1 MSASVHVPVMTKE
14 VVQAL
19 NIRTDG
25 FYVDATFGRG
35 GHTRAIL
42 SRLGPG
48 GRVLAIDRD
57 PDACQYAMQVCSNEN
72 RLTFV
77 RAPFSD
83 LHEIIQSRGHVRR
96 VTGVVLDL
104 GVSSPQLD
112 EDERGFSFTGDGP
125 LDMRMDPSQG
135 QPAAQWLKDV
145 KETELYRVLRDLGE
159 ERFARRVARAVVRA
173 RGERPLTRTSEL
185 AQLVSRTVPGREP
198 GKHPATRTFQAVRMQ
213 VNGELE
219 QLQSVLPQALDV
231 LEPKGRLVVI
241 SFHSL
246 EDHIV
251 KHFMRRAAKG
261 DYYPPELPVTQ
272 DQIIPELRLV
282 SGPTRP
288 GTWEVRRNTRAR
300 SAVLRTAEKINGAS
314 Q

>member
-104 GVSSPQLD
+104 GVSSPQLY
-112 EDERGFSFTGDGP
+112 EDERGFSFTCDGP
-125 LDMRMDPSQG
+125 LDMRMDP
-135 QPAAQWLKDV
+135 
-145 KETELYRVLRDLGE
+145 
-159 ERFARRVARAVVRA
+159 
-173 RGERPLTRTSEL
+173 
-185 AQLVSRTVPGREP
+185 
-198 GKHPATRTFQAVRMQ
+198 
-213 VNGELE
+213 
-219 QLQSVLPQALDV
+219 
-231 LEPKGRLVVI
+231 
-241 SFHSL
+241 
-246 EDHIV
+246 
-251 KHFMRRAAKG
+251 
-261 DYYPPELPVTQ
+261 
-272 DQIIPELRLV
+272 
-282 SGPTRP
+282 
-288 GTWEVRRNTRAR
+288 
-300 SAVLRTAEKINGAS
+300 
-314 Q
+314 